1 MNGVQ
6 NGEKFNVL
14 IVDDERAS
22 LDVLNGILKDTCTVH
37 VAKTGEAALKRARE
51 EAPDLILLDIV
62 MPDMSGFDVLA
73 QLKEPVM
80 TRDIPVIFITGLS
93 AAEDEERGFFLGA
106 VDYIT
111 KPFKNSIVRAR
122 IGTHLRIVRQVRMIE
137 RLGMLDPLT
146 DLPNRRCF
154 DDRIAIEWS
163 RAVRERTS
171 IGLLVMDV
179 DDFRSYNDARGY
191 PQGDAALQ
199 RIARL
204 LEGALRRPTDIVARI
219 GGDEFAA
226 IMPGTS
232 PAGALAVAEAVR
244 AEMETVFAGGGI
256 TLSVGADACEPTVE
270 SNLTSFVSGA
280 ERALYVAKARGKN
293 RVFAAR

>member
-1 MNGVQ
+1 MNETQ

-14 IVDDERAS
+14 IVDDERTS

-51 EAPDLILLDIV
+51 ETPDLILLDV
-62 MPDMSGFDVLA
+62 LMPDMSGFEALV
-73 QLKEPVM
+73 QLKESVM

-93 AAEDEERGFFLGA
+93 GAADEERGFFLGA

-122 IGTHLRIVRQVRMIE
+122 VGTHLRIVKQMRTIE

-146 DLPNRRCF
+146 DLPNRRFF
-154 DDRIAIEWS
+154 DDRMAIEWR
-163 RAVRERTS
+163 RAVRERTP

-191 PQGDAALQ
+191 PQGDVALQ
-199 RIARL
+199 AIARL

-219 GGDEFAA
+219 GGDEFAG
-226 IMPGTS
+226 IMPGTGL
-232 PAGALAVAEAVR
+232 AGALAVAEIVR
-244 AEMETVFAGGGI
+244 AEVETASLDGEI
-256 TLSVGADACEPTVE
+256 ALSVGAAACKPTVE
-270 SNLTSFVSGA
+270 SSLTSFASDA